1 MNQTAEQPS
10 ADVPASAFP
19 QVPQQQE
26 IPLALVRGQPLL
38 QIPQIGRAHV

>member
-10 ADVPASAFP
+10 PDITASTFP

-26 IPLALVRGQPLL
+26 IPLALVRGQPVLE
-38 QIPQIGRAHV
+38 IPQDL